1 MQKLILLQE
10 VTDTQ
15 ETIGLRRKNTR
26 YYKEREREKIVGSS
40 TTENHG
46 NMVRLKMFSMGM
58 KLLRSGYC
66 FSVKSFFEGGPLLPL
81 DKK

>member
-1 MQKLILLQE
+1 MALGSDRYTGNHKLVEEKHKVLQ
-10 VTDTQ
+10 
-15 ETIGLRRKNTR
+15 R
-26 YYKEREREKIVGSS
+26 ERERKIVGSN
-40 TTENHG
+40 TMENYG
-46 NMVRLKMFSMGM
+46 NMVRTFSMGM